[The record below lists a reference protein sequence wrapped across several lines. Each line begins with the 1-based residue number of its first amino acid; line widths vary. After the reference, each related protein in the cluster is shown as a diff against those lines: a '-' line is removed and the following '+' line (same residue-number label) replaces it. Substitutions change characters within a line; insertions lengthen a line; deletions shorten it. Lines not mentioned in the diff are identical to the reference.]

1 MFEEVSFVIHEVLS
15 GVHPESA
22 ERDLTF
28 RGEEETYKFISI
40 IHHRIKGFIY

>member
-15 GVHPESA
+15 GAHPESA

-28 RGEEETYKFISI
+28 SRKEEIYELISI
-40 IHHRIKGFIY
+40 IRHRIKGFIY